1 MLEDLAYKLE
11 ELYSFCR
18 EWVRI
23 THFEHKRNRVRIV
36 ERL

>member
-23 THFEHKRNRVRIV
+23 THFDHKSDRVRIV